1 MGSGLMALVGLY
13 NSTDPDMYPKQGPC
27 NQALVTLESTP
38 HPRRTFESRGYVALC
53 RVCSRNRRDKV
64 FSHSQLLEE
73 RSTLDSLRGCL
84 ICTNKVKH
92 RFVDDLV
99 LDFIVIVVKM
109 SPLYQVNRIVRY
121 YFCLL
126 LFE

>member
-64 FSHSQLLEE
+64 FSHSQLLEG

-84 ICTNKVKH
+84 ICTELKH

-109 SPLYQVNRIVRY
+109 SPLYQVNRVVRY